1 MSRCIRGCTKLSRV
15 PQQRKSEATGYLT
28 CGNVADLQVAGKWAA
43 SSWAKGIAR
52 KAAKAGMGDF
62 DRFTM
67 MVARKTRARAVNKA
81 MKSMKKK

>member
-1 MSRCIRGCTKLSRV
+1 
-15 PQQRKSEATGYLT
+15 
-28 CGNVADLQVAGKWAA
+28 LQVAGKWAA